1 MTGWKLGTLAVLHTG
16 GGAVFSVAQAQDA
29 TVAAALAPAGWEQR
43 GIAFS
48 SPAGRYY
55 VDPMEGVGWWGG
67 GGGASCLECG
77 TS

>member
-43 GIAFS
+43 GITIS
-48 SPAGRYY
+48 SPAWPFYLE
-55 VDPMEGVGWWGG
+55 PMEVDGRCGR